1 MIKVIK
7 NFLPNDVF
15 KEIHDKVF
23 SVNFNWTLGAVLAP
37 KPTDKKELDKIK
49 QNQGT
54 DNWWNTTCEEIY
66 NWQLIHQLYESP
78 GTLSSFV
85 DIVNPVMKMIHP
97 VILIRIKANLI
108 PRADKIVEHGF
119 HLDIDKSIP
128 SAVTSILYLNT
139 NNGHTLFEDGTKVPS
154 VENTF
159 VSFPSTMKHTG
170 STCTD
175 VKYRGVINFNYIKA
189 T

>member
-97 VILIRIKANLI
+97 VILIRIKANLY
-108 PRADKIVEHGF
+108 PRSDKLITHKY
-119 HLDIDKSIP
+119 HIDTEYTH
-128 SAVTSILYLNT
+128 TSSLLYINT
-139 NNGHTLFEDGTKVPS
+139 NNGFTILEDGTKIKS
-154 VENTF
+154 VANRLLTIDG
-159 VSFPSTMKHTG
+159 SKKHCSTN
-170 STCTD
+170 CTD
-175 VKYRGVINFNYIKA
+175 KTARVNIGVNYF
-189 T
+189 